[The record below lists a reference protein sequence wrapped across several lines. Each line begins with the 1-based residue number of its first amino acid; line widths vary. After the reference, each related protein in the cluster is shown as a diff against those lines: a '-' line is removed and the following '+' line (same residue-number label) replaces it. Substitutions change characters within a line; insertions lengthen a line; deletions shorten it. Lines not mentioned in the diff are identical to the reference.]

1 MKAAE
6 DNEKKPGK
14 VKKVTGYDT
23 YQSEHLQKEL
33 VIERLKKQ
41 GFRITRQ
48 RKLLIDIILGEACSC
63 CKEVYILASKK
74 DPGIGMATVYR
85 TVDAL
90 EQVGALKR
98 RTAYQLC
105 DNQGQKCK
113 GCLVELDD
121 NSLLELDYSTIERI
135 IETEIQKSSN
145 GKGKKV
151 RGITW
156 IHTE

>member
-1 MKAAE
+1 MKAA
-6 DNEKKPGK
+6 DSMNGFGK
-14 VKKVTGYDT
+14 VKKSAGYDS
-23 YQSEHLQKEL
+23 YQSEHLQIDL

-48 RKLLIDIILGEACSC
+48 RKLLIDIILGESCSC

-90 EQVGALKR
+90 EQAGALKR

-105 DNQGQKCK
+105 NNQGQKCK
-113 GCLVELDD
+113 GCLVELEDG
-121 NSLLELDYSTIERI
+121 SLLELDYSI
-135 IETEIQKSSN
+135 IEKLIEAEIHKSSS

-151 RGITW
+151 RSITW
-156 IHTE
+156 VHAD

>member
-1 MKAAE
+1 MKAAGSMNDFE
-6 DNEKKPGK
+6 K
-14 VKKVTGYDT
+14 VKRSTGHDS
-23 YQSEHLQKEL
+23 YQSEHLQIDM

-48 RKLLIDIILGEACSC
+48 RRLLIDIILGESCTC
-63 CKEVYILASKK
+63 CKEVYILASKR

-90 EQVGALKR
+90 EQAGALKR

-105 DNQGQKCK
+105 DNGGQKGK

-121 NSLLELDYSTIERI
+121 GSLLELDYSIIEKL
-135 IETEIQKSSN
+135 IETEIHKSSR
-145 GKGKKV
+145 GKGNKV
-151 RGITW
+151 RSITW
-156 IHTE
+156 VHSD

>member
-1 MKAAE
+1 MKAA
-6 DNEKKPGK
+6 DSMNSSGK
-14 VKKVTGYDT
+14 VKKGSGYDS
-23 YQSEHLQKEL
+23 YQSEHLQKDL
-33 VIERLKKQ
+33 VIERLKEQ

-48 RKLLIDIILGEACSC
+48 RKLLIDIILGKSCSC

-90 EQVGALKR
+90 EQAGALKQ

-113 GCLVELDD
+113 GCLVELED
-121 NSLLELDYSTIERI
+121 NSQMELDYSIIERL
-135 IETEIQKSSN
+135 IEAEIRKNSN

-151 RGITW
+151 RSITW
-156 IHTE
+156 VHTEG